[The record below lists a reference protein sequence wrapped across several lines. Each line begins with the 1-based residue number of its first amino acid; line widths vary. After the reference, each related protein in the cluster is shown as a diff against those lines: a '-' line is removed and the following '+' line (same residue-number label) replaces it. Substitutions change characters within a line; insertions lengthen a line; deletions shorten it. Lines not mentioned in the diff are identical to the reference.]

1 MKRTREQRHRD
12 FWWGCLIVALTIVIL
27 CIASCVKNAAFIEA
41 QSGETTTEAVPTVY
55 IVYTDEDGDPYAVQ
69 SEPEE
74 FSFTYLRERLMTTT
88 EPSTYTRVYWPLTMD
103 ERETL
108 AEILAGKA
116 ADHTE
121 ACQRMVATVMY
132 NDIMECQGDLT
143 SAMSEYHLNTPGTPT
158 AQIYGVID
166 AVFYCGEFM
175 LDPEVL
181 WCNDKDHPS
190 EFHDSLVYECEC
202 DGMVFYRA
210 HRPAIVPGGAAE

>member
-1 MKRTREQRHRD
+1 MSRTEEKRRN
-12 FWWGCLIVALTIVIL
+12 FIGGVAIVTLTVVLVCIGL
-27 CIASCVKNAAFIEA
+27 CIKHAARIEV
-41 QSGETTTEAVPTVY
+41 QSDEAEEVPTVY
-55 IVYTDEDGDPYAVQ
+55 IVYTDDVGAPYAVQ

-74 FSFTYLRERLMTTT
+74 FSFTYLRERLLTTT
-88 EPSTYTRVYWPLTMD
+88 ELSTYTRVYYPLTMD
-103 ERETL
+103 EREWL

-116 ADHTE
+116 ADRTE
-121 ACQRMVATVMY
+121 ACQRMVATVIF
-132 NDIMECQGDLT
+132 NDIMDCGCDLNQAMQEYDLGDL
-143 SAMSEYHLNTPGTPT
+143 GTPT

-190 EFHDSLVYECEC
+190 AFHDSLVYECEC

-210 HRPAIVPGGAAE
+210 HRPAVVPGGVEG

>member
-1 MKRTREQRHRD
+1 MSRTKEKRRNALA
-12 FWWGCLIVALTIVIL
+12 GALIVGLTVVFV
-27 CIASCVKNAAFIEA
+27 CIGLCVKHAARIEVE
-41 QSGETTTEAVPTVY
+41 SSEAVPTVY
-55 IVYTDEDGDPYAVQ
+55 IVYTDEEGDLYAEL

-74 FSFTYLRERLMTTT
+74 FSFTYLREQLLTTT
-88 EPSTYTRVYWPLTMD
+88 EPSTYTRVYWPVTMD

-116 ADHTE
+116 ADRNE

-132 NDIMECQGDLT
+132 NDITECQGDLT

-166 AVFYCGEFM
+166 AIFYCGEFM

-190 EFHDSLVYECEC
+190 AFHDSLVYECEC

-210 HRPAIVPGGAAE
+210 HRPAVVPGGVEG

>member
-1 MKRTREQRHRD
+1 MKYEEQKKRN
-12 FWWGCLIVALTIVIL
+12 FWAGVIIVGVVIVFVCVVL
-27 CIASCVKNAAFIEA
+27 CVKAAMFIEVEST
-41 QSGETTTEAVPTVY
+41 QSEVSATVPAPA
-55 IVYTDEDGDPYAVQ
+55 IIYTDPV
-69 SEPEE
+69 EPETLPLE
-74 FSFTYLRERLMTTT
+74 STTYFRM
-88 EPSTYTRVYWPLTMD
+88 YYPLTMD

-116 ADHTE
+116 ADRTE

-132 NDIMECQGDLT
+132 NDIMECQGDL
-143 SAMSEYHLNTPGTPT
+143 AAAIEEYHLNTPGTPT

-166 AVFYCGEFM
+166 AVFFCGEFM

-190 EFHDSLVYECEC
+190 AFHDSLVYECEC

-210 HRPAIVPGGAAE
+210 HRPAVVSGGEAE